1 MSINQALMLDLLSI
15 LGIGL
20 WVSTEMDFINALR
33 RKFSLN
39 GLLDQGFRDQSR

>member
-1 MSINQALMLDLLSI
+1 MSINQGLMLDLLYV

-33 RKFSLN
+33 HKFSLN
-39 GLLDQGFRDQSR
+39 GLLDQGCRGQSR